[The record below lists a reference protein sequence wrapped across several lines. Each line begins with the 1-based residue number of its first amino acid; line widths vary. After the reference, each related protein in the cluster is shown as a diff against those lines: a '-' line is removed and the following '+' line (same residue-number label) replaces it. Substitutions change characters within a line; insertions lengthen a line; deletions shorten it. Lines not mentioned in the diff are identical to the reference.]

1 LNAVPCSSATGS
13 PRLRLLSAQALFG
26 LLQSNEIGLSA
37 LSEREHSWE
46 MIAVQKERAVVQLK
60 GILVYLVPSEYVQM
74 VWVTG

>member
-1 LNAVPCSSATGS
+1 
-13 PRLRLLSAQALFG
+13 
-26 LLQSNEIGLSA
+26 
-37 LSEREHSWE
+37 